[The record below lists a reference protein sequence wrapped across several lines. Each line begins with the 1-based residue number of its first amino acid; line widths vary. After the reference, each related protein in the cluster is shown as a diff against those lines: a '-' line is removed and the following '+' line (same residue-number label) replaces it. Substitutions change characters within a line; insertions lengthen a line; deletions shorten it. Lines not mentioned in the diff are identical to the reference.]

1 MDGQHA
7 TQASILIVDDDPTNV
22 ALLDRLLR
30 RAGFGNLMETTD
42 ARMALSLFG
51 SGHPD
56 LVLLDLG
63 MPHLD
68 GFQVI
73 ERLRATENA
82 AVPIL
87 VITADAS
94 PEARSRAIELGAQ
107 DLVTKPFDTTDLL
120 CRITSLL
127 RSPLPTAANGKDIA
141 DA

>member
-1 MDGQHA
+1 LDGRRT

-51 SGHPD
+51 SEHPD

-68 GFQVI
+68 GFLVI

-127 RSPLPTAANGKDIA
+127 RSPRPASPNGKDIA

>member
-1 MDGQHA
+1 MNGRRT

-30 RAGFGNLMETTD
+30 RAGFGNLLETTD
-42 ARMALSLFG
+42 PLVALSLAG
-51 SGHPD
+51 SSDPD

-73 ERLRATENA
+73 ERLRSGGGRD
-82 AVPIL
+82 VPIL

-120 CRITSLL
+120 WRIASLL
-127 RSPLPTAANGKDIA
+127 GAPERTTNGKDGN

>member
-1 MDGQHA
+1 MDGRCT

-30 RAGFGNLMETTD
+30 RAGFGNLVETTD
-42 ARMALSLFG
+42 VRMALSLFG
-51 SGHPD
+51 SERPD

-73 ERLRATENA
+73 ECLRSTENA
-82 AVPIL
+82 EVPIL

-94 PEARSRAIELGAQ
+94 PEARTRAIELGAQ
-107 DLVTKPFDTTDLL
+107 DLVTKPFDSTELL

-127 RSPLPTAANGKDIA
+127 RSPHATSPDGKDIA

>member
-1 MDGQHA
+1 MDGRRT

-51 SGHPD
+51 SEHPD

-68 GFQVI
+68 GFLVI
-73 ERLRATENA
+73 EHLRATENA

-127 RSPLPTAANGKDIA
+127 RSPHPTSPKGKDIV

>member
-30 RAGFGNLMETTD
+30 RAGFGNLMGTTD

-107 DLVTKPFDTTDLL
+107 DLVAKPFDTTDLL

>member
-1 MDGQHA
+1 LDGRRT

-127 RSPLPTAANGKDIA
+127 RSPLPTAPNGKDIA